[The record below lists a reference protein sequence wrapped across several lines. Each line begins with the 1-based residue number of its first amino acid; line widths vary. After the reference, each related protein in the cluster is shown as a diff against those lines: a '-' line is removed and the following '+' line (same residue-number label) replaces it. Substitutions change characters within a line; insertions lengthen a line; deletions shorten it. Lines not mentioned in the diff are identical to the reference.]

1 MKNILI
7 LGSSGQIGLELTKF
21 LKSKNYNVF
30 EFDIVED
37 ELEDLRIHNNEILE
51 KYIRDSD
58 FVFFLAFDVGG
69 SRYLQKYQKTFE
81 FLHNNVRIMSNTFY
95 LLMKY
100 SKPFIFSS
108 SQMSNMSYSPYGVS
122 KAVGENYTSC
132 LGGLTVKFWNVYGE
146 ERDLEKSHVITDFI
160 NKAKHT
166 GVINMLSDGT
176 ESRQFLHAQD
186 CCECLLKLS
195 LIYDNLDKSK
205 EYHITSFSW
214 NTINEIAEQIS
225 KNFENCK
232 IERAESKD
240 DVQKDKK
247 NEPDPYILNF
257 WKPKITIEEGI
268 RDIIKKMEQK

>member
-51 KYIRDSD
+51 KYIRESD

-69 SRYLQKYQKTFE
+69 SRYLQKYQKTFD
-81 FLHNNVRIMSNTFY
+81 FLHNNIRIMSNTFE
-95 LLMKY
+95 LLKKY

-166 GVINMLSDGT
+166 RLINMLSDGS

-186 CCECLLKLS
+186 CCECLLQLS
-195 LIYDNLDKSK
+195 LIYDTLDKSK

-214 NTINEIAEQIS
+214 NTINEIAEEIS

-232 IERAESKD
+232 IERAASKD

-257 WKPKITIEEGI
+257 WKPKISIEDGI
-268 RDIIKKMEQK
+268 KDIINKMEQ

>member
-95 LLMKY
+95 LLRKY

-166 GVINMLSDGT
+166 GLIDMLSDGS

-186 CCECLLKLS
+186 CCECLLQLS
-195 LIYDNLDKSK
+195 LIYDSLDKSK

-214 NTINEIAEQIS
+214 NTINEIAEEIS

-232 IERAESKD
+232 IERAASKD

-257 WKPKITIEEGI
+257 WEPKITIEDGI
-268 RDIIKKMEQK
+268 KDIIKKME

>member
-69 SRYLQKYQKTFE
+69 SRYLQKYQKTFD
-81 FLHNNVRIMSNTFY
+81 FLHNNIRIMSNTFY
-95 LLMKY
+95 LLKKY

-166 GVINMLSDGT
+166 GLINMLSDGS

-186 CCECLLKLS
+186 CCECLLQLS
-195 LIYDNLDKSK
+195 LIYDTLDKSK

-214 NTINEIAEQIS
+214 NTINEIAEEIS
-225 KNFENCK
+225 KNFKNCK
-232 IERAESKD
+232 IERAASKD

-257 WKPKITIEEGI
+257 WKPKITIEDGI
-268 RDIIKKMEQK
+268 KDIIKKMEQT

>member
-95 LLMKY
+95 LLKKY

-166 GVINMLSDGT
+166 GLINMLSDGS

-186 CCECLLKLS
+186 CCECLLQLS
-195 LIYDNLDKSK
+195 LIYDTLDKSK

-214 NTINEIAEQIS
+214 NTINEIAEEIS

-232 IERAESKD
+232 IERAASKD

-257 WKPKITIEEGI
+257 WKPKITIEDGI
-268 RDIIKKMEQK
+268 KDIIKKME

>member
-51 KYIRDSD
+51 KYIRESD

-69 SRYLQKYQKTFE
+69 SRYLQKYQKTFD
-81 FLHNNVRIMSNTFY
+81 FLHNNIRIMSNTFD
-95 LLMKY
+95 LLKKY

-166 GVINMLSDGT
+166 RLINMLSDGS

-186 CCECLLKLS
+186 CCECLLQLS
-195 LIYDNLDKSK
+195 LIYDTLDKSK

-214 NTINEIAEQIS
+214 NTINEIAEEIS

-232 IERAESKD
+232 IERAASKD

-257 WKPKITIEEGI
+257 WKPKISIEDGI
-268 RDIIKKMEQK
+268 KDIINKMEQ

>member
-1 MKNILI
+1 MRNILI

-21 LKSKNYNVF
+21 LKSKDYNVF

-95 LLMKY
+95 LLKKY

-166 GVINMLSDGT
+166 GLIDMLSDGS

-186 CCECLLKLS
+186 CCECLLQLS
-195 LIYDNLDKSK
+195 LIYDSLDKSK

-214 NTINEIAEQIS
+214 NTINEIAEEIS

-232 IERAESKD
+232 IERAASKD

-257 WKPKITIEEGI
+257 WEQKITIEDGI
-268 RDIIKKMEQK
+268 KDIIKKME

>member
-1 MKNILI
+1 MRNILI

-21 LKSKNYNVF
+21 LKSKDYNVF

-95 LLMKY
+95 LLKKY

-166 GVINMLSDGT
+166 GLIDMLSDGS

-186 CCECLLKLS
+186 CCECLLQLS
-195 LIYDNLDKSK
+195 LIYDSLDKSK

-214 NTINEIAEQIS
+214 NTINEIAEEIS

-232 IERAESKD
+232 IERAASKD

-257 WKPKITIEEGI
+257 WEPKITIEDGI
-268 RDIIKKMEQK
+268 KDIIKKME

>member
-21 LKSKNYNVF
+21 LKSKDYNVF

-51 KYIRDSD
+51 KYIRESD
-58 FVFFLAFDVGG
+58 FIFFLAFDVGG

-95 LLMKY
+95 LLKKY

-166 GVINMLSDGT
+166 GLIDMLSDGS

-195 LIYDNLDKSK
+195 LIYDSLDKSK

-214 NTINEIAEQIS
+214 NTINEIAEEIS
-225 KNFENCK
+225 NNFENCK
-232 IERAESKD
+232 IERAASKD

-257 WKPKITIEEGI
+257 WEPRITIQDGI
-268 RDIIKKMEQK
+268 KDIIKKME

>member
-51 KYIRDSD
+51 KYIRESD

-69 SRYLQKYQKTFE
+69 SRYLQKYQKTFD
-81 FLHNNVRIMSNTFY
+81 FLHNNIRIMSNTFE
-95 LLMKY
+95 LLKKY

-166 GVINMLSDGT
+166 RLINMLSDGS

-186 CCECLLKLS
+186 CCECLLQLS
-195 LIYDNLDKSK
+195 LIYDTLDKSK

-214 NTINEIAEQIS
+214 NTINEIAEEIS

-232 IERAESKD
+232 IERAASKD

-257 WKPKITIEEGI
+257 WKPKITIEDGI
-268 RDIIKKMEQK
+268 KDIIKKME

>member
-21 LKSKNYNVF
+21 LKSKDYNVF

-51 KYIRDSD
+51 KYIRESD
-58 FVFFLAFDVGG
+58 FIFFLAFDVGG

-95 LLMKY
+95 LLKKY

-166 GVINMLSDGT
+166 GLIDMLSDGS

-195 LIYDNLDKSK
+195 LIYDSLDKSK

-214 NTINEIAEQIS
+214 NTINEIAEEIS
-225 KNFENCK
+225 NNFENCK
-232 IERAESKD
+232 IERAASKD

-257 WKPKITIEEGI
+257 WEPKITIQDGI
-268 RDIIKKMEQK
+268 KDIIKKME